1 MKMKS
6 KEITTQITKAANLL
20 NIEKWD
26 YGASFSS
33 DYSVQVDKGA
43 AKQLKASQKQII
55 TLRVWNRDN
64 LVGVTTTSDLS
75 ETGIRKAL
83 NEANIASDFGNKNEI
98 TDFSPL
104 AKDPI
109 QYKEVKNKNP
119 IGIKK
124 LLKILREAESKLID
138 SHEAIKSIPYNGL
151 SESFYE
157 RIYANSEGA
166 FRNYSKSQAALY
178 LYARAEEK
186 DKKPRSSGSI
196 KIGYGVDEIDI
207 ESCIKE
213 ASKKTVEHLNYSAIK
228 TAKYLICLAPEAFLT
243 MINAFSSMFNARS
256 IIDGVSLSNKN
267 SIGELISIP
276 ALNIYDDGLNEK
288 NISSAPFDGEGTPT
302 KKLSLIN
309 KGKLENFLHSESTA
323 KVFKTI
329 PTGHAGLG
337 SKVSVSPDWLVIEK
351 SNECSDL
358 NFNLEHANYKREFVY
373 IEELNAIH
381 AGVRASQGSF
391 SLPFEGWI
399 YRDGNKCSIE
409 SATVAGDIKY
419 LLKNIVNIE
428 NDKKLTTSGISPH
441 VWIKELAITGD
452 E

>member
-1 MKMKS
+1 MNPT
-6 KEITTQITKAANLL
+6 EITTQISTAANIL
-20 NIEKWD
+20 NIDRWD
-26 YGASFSS
+26 YGGSFSN
-33 DYSVQVDKGA
+33 DYSVQVDRGA
-43 AKQLKASQKQII
+43 AKQLKASQKQVI
-55 TLRVWNRDN
+55 TLRVWNKDN
-64 LVGVTTTSDLS
+64 LVGITTTSDLS
-75 ETGIRKAL
+75 ETGIKKAL
-83 NEANIASDFGNKNEI
+83 RQANIASEFGNKNEF

-109 QYKEVKNKNP
+109 HVKEVDKKNP
-119 IGIKK
+119 LGIKK

-157 RIYANSEGA
+157 RIYANSDGA
-166 FRNYSKSQAALY
+166 FRNYSKSQAAIY

-186 DKKPRSSGSI
+186 DKKPRSSGSV
-196 KIGYGVDEIDI
+196 KLGYGVEDIDI

-213 ASKKTVEHLNYSAIK
+213 AAKKTIAHLDYSSIK
-228 TAKYLICLAPEAFLT
+228 TDKYLICLSPEAFLT
-243 MINAFSSMFNARS
+243 IMNAFSSIFNARS
-256 IIDGVSLSNKN
+256 IIDGVSLSDKN

-276 ALNIYDDGLNEK
+276 ALNIYDDGLNDK

-302 KKLSLIN
+302 KKLMLIN

-323 KVFKTI
+323 KIFNTI

-358 NFNLEHANYKREFVY
+358 NKSLVHTNYQGDFVY

-381 AGVRASQGSF
+381 AGVKASQGSF
-391 SLPFEGWI
+391 SLPFEGWL
-399 YRDGNKCSIE
+399 YRNGEKRSIE

-419 LLKNIVNIE
+419 LLKNIINIE
-428 NDKKLTTSGISPH
+428 NEKELTTSGISPH
-441 VWIKELAITGD
+441 VWINELSITGD

>member
-1 MKMKS
+1 MK
-6 KEITTQITKAANLL
+6 
-20 NIEKWD
+20 
-26 YGASFSS
+26 
-33 DYSVQVDKGA
+33 QV
-43 AKQLKASQKQII
+43 LKALKQ
-55 TLRVWNRDN
+55 
-64 LVGVTTTSDLS
+64 
-75 ETGIRKAL
+75 
-83 NEANIASDFGNKNEI
+83 ANIASEFGNKNEF

-109 QYKEVKNKNP
+109 HVKEVDKKNP
-119 IGIKK
+119 LGIKK

-157 RIYANSEGA
+157 RIYANSDGA
-166 FRNYSKSQAALY
+166 FRNYSKSQAAIY

-186 DKKPRSSGSI
+186 DKKPRSSGSV
-196 KIGYGVDEIDI
+196 KLGYGVEDIDI

-213 ASKKTVEHLNYSAIK
+213 AAKKTIAHLDYSSIK
-228 TAKYLICLAPEAFLT
+228 TDKYLICLSPEAFLT
-243 MINAFSSMFNARS
+243 IMNAFSSIFNARS
-256 IIDGVSLSNKN
+256 IIDGVSLSDKN

-276 ALNIYDDGLNEK
+276 ALNIYDDGLNDK

-302 KKLSLIN
+302 KKLMLIN

-323 KVFKTI
+323 KIFNTI

-358 NFNLEHANYKREFVY
+358 NKSLVHANYQGDFVY

-381 AGVRASQGSF
+381 EGVKASQGSF
-391 SLPFEGWI
+391 SLPFEGWL
-399 YRDGNKCSIE
+399 YRNGEKRSIE

-419 LLKNIVNIE
+419 LLKNIINIE
-428 NDKKLTTSGISPH
+428 NKKELTTSGISPH
-441 VWIKELAITGD
+441 VWINELSITGD